1 MLTDWPAIHHAKV
14 LGSRL
19 RDMILVLPCT
29 CLVHTYRACTEH
41 MEKALAHR
49 TLEHVQSTWRKHLHI
64 ERVLLRLYAMKS
76 ITAVIGLRDSHVSYG
91 KRSRTY
97 EQSDLWDSRVSI
109 CYDFFLATSNCTCTS
124 DLHHVS
130 HESVIAQLGLALAW
144 SWGGRA
150 VRRTYNVQPS
160 LST

>member
-1 MLTDWPAIHHAKV
+1 
-14 LGSRL
+14 
-19 RDMILVLPCT
+19 
-29 CLVHTYRACTEH
+29 
-41 MEKALAHR
+41 
-49 TLEHVQSTWRKHLHI
+49 
-64 ERVLLRLYAMKS
+64 MKS

-144 SWGGRA
+144 MELGREGCQANLQRTALPQHLTPRKQEREPDGTDDGNNAAATAGA
-150 VRRTYNVQPS
+150 VAGAGEGIS
-160 LST
+160 L